1 MTARLTRLLAA
12 ALLLAGG
19 VIHYDLWTNGYRD
32 IPTIGPLFLANFV
45 GSIVLAGAVMA
56 SRRAGV
62 TLAGIVFA
70 AGSLTALI
78 LSRTVGVFGFS
89 ETIWTT
95 QAVQTLATELGA
107 LATLAVV
114 LGIQLR
120 DARRAQYRPA
130 LASTTTR

>member
-12 ALLLAGG
+12 ALLVAGG
-19 VIHYDLWTNGYRD
+19 VIHYDLWTSGYRY
-32 IPTIGPLFLANFV
+32 IPRIGPLFLANFV
-45 GSIVLAGAVMA
+45 GSIVLAGAVMV

-62 TLAGIVFA
+62 TVAGIAFA
-70 AGSLTALI
+70 AGSLVALI

-95 QAVQTLATELGA
+95 QAVQTLASEVGA
-107 LATLAVV
+107 IATLAVV
-114 LGIQLR
+114 LGLQLR
-120 DARRAQYRPA
+120 GARRAHYRPA